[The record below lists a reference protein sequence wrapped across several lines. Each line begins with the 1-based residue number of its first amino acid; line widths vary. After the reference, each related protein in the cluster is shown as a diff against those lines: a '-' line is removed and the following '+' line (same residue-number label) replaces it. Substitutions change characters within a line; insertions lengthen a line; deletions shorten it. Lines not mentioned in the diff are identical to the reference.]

1 MTQTERITL
10 MENYSD
16 EAAQTLKAFAESLK
30 AYRDIQ
36 PKLRTLAEY
45 YAGQDWRNDFDD
57 DQAGK
62 LPQNLKRGVISEDS
76 LYNLLSQNA
85 ALQSETLEVI
95 AEILK
100 GGRF

>member
-16 EAAQTLKAFAESLK
+16 EAAQTLKAFAEALR
-30 AYRDIQ
+30 AYRDVQ
-36 PKLRTLAEY
+36 PKLLTLAEY
-45 YAGQDWRNDFDD
+45 YGGPDWRKDFTDD
-57 DQAGK
+57 EAGK
-62 LPQNLKRGVISEDS
+62 LPQTLKRGVLSEDS
-76 LYNLLSQNA
+76 LYNLLSENT
-85 ALQSETLEVI
+85 ALLSETLEVI

>member
-10 MENYSD
+10 MEQYSD
-16 EAAQTLKAFAESLK
+16 EAAQTLTAFAESLK

-36 PKLRTLAEY
+36 PKLRILAEY
-45 YAGQDWRNDFDD
+45 YAGEWRTDFEDD
-57 DQAGK
+57 EAGN

-76 LYNLLSQNA
+76 LYNLLSQNT

-95 AEILK
+95 AEILRS
-100 GGRF
+100 GRF

>member
-1 MTQTERITL
+1 MTQTERISL
-10 MENYSD
+10 MEQYSD
-16 EAAQTLKAFAESLK
+16 EAAQTLAAFADSLN

-36 PKLRTLAEY
+36 PKLRILAEY
-45 YAGQDWRNDFDD
+45 YAGEWRKDFED

-62 LPQNLKRGVISEDS
+62 FPQNLKRGVISEDS